1 MSEERPMEERI
12 ALMRDDPAVELTVDG
27 NAVGGLLA
35 SVFAMDVTASPG
47 QCAHCQTVSMVG
59 TMRAYT
65 RGPGVVLRCPACAEV
80 MLRIVETPTATL
92 VDVSGATMLR
102 FDRGSSS

>member
-1 MSEERPMEERI
+1 MDERV

-35 SVFAMDVTASPG
+35 SVFAADVTASPG
-47 QCAHCQTVSMVG
+47 QCAHCLTVSLVG
-59 TMRAYT
+59 TMRAYV

-80 MLRIVETPTATL
+80 VLRIVQTPTAML
-92 VDVSGATMLR
+92 VDVSGARSLR
-102 FDRGSSS
+102 LGRGAR